1 MAGAYVSHARCGYCL
16 GKGKGRK
23 VAGLRAS
30 IVSEHYAARERKRRQ
45 AANDNAAPE
54 REEEGRKPR
63 AR

>member
-1 MAGAYVSHARCGYCL
+1 MAGAYVSHARCDYCL
-16 GKGKGRK
+16 GKGRE
-23 VAGLRAS
+23 VAGLCAS
-30 IVSEHYAARERKRRQ
+30 IVSEHYAAWERERRRQ

>member
-16 GKGKGRK
+16 GKGRE
-23 VAGLRAS
+23 VAGLCAS
-30 IVSEHYAARERKRRQ
+30 IVSEHYAARERERRQ

-54 REEEGRKPR
+54 REEEGRKLR